1 MNRLKQQWWLLA
13 CGLLAACAATQ
24 PIESTT
30 DGCEAASEAASFGQL
45 CAETSTLVVLC
56 DERQCGAYR
65 CHEVVE
71 HLTVGQVVLA
81 RYPRPPLPTSP
92 GQGSTST
99 QLPPLP
105 SPGLGIER
113 YRGSVQGVQG
123 TQPVFI
129 IPWGPQPKPEPEFLP
144 SQKQLLAEAEAHR
157 EKSYEGHHIYSRA
170 FRRWFTE
177 QGIDIDAYILPLE
190 IEEHRRIHRGPEGG
204 PWNAAWRKFI
214 EDNPKAPKE
223 KIHRHAGQLIYEFG
237 LFGPILPYKLWR
249 LQLPPAQR
257 P

>member
-1 MNRLKQQWWLLA
+1 MSGAKQWWLLA
-13 CGLLAACAATQ
+13 CGLLAACAATR

-45 CAETSTLVVLC
+45 CAEDATLVLLC

-65 CHEVVE
+65 CHEVAE
-71 HLTVGQVVLA
+71 HLTAGRVVLA

-105 SPGLGIER
+105 SPGPGVER
-113 YRGSVQGVQG
+113 YRGSA
-123 TQPVFI
+123 QPGPGNAQAVFI
-129 IPWGPQPKPEPEFLP
+129 IPWGPQPQPELLP
-144 SQKQLLAEAEAHR
+144 SQKHLLAEAEAHR

-190 IEEHRRIHRGPEGG
+190 VSEHRRIHRGPDGG
-204 PWNAAWRKFI
+204 PWNEAWRKFI
-214 EDNPKAPKE
+214 KANPDPTIE
-223 KIHRHAGQLIYEFG
+223 EIHRHAGQLIYEFG
-237 LFGPILPYKLWR
+237 LFGPILSYKLWT
-249 LQLPPAQR
+249 LHPP
-257 P
+257 PLHTP